1 MPDSY
6 VPYGTAEKLDRIYP
20 VPGVLSEEQSER
32 YDELAELAEGDVLDE
47 AGQAEFAD
55 LTNIV
60 EGGFTD
66 AQRAVAGV
74 FHLCPQ

>member
-1 MPDSY
+1 M
-6 VPYGTAEKLDRIYP
+6 
-20 VPGVLSEEQSER
+20 SEEQSER

-60 EGGFTD
+60 EG
-66 AQRAVAGV
+66 V
-74 FHLCPQ
+74 FRHAILTP